1 MKKEKRILK
10 NKTKKKKVSELNQ
23 LLISNIIKANNVE
36 YNKLKAVEEMTELNE
51 VLIKSMTKR
60 PDLRPD
66 DKSVIEEIGD
76 VFVRLNVIK
85 HMYGAEAVDARI
97 AYKQQKIAEA
107 IVKNPGK
114 VNIA

>member
-1 MKKEKRILK
+1 M
-10 NKTKKKKVSELNQ
+10 SEVNQ
-23 LLISNIIKANNVE
+23 LLITDIIKANSVD

-51 VLIKSMTKR
+51 VLIKSMTKMPKYR
-60 PDLRPD
+60 PSDE
-66 DKSVIEEIGD
+66 SIIEEIGD
-76 VFVRLNVIK
+76 TILRLNVIK

-114 VNIA
+114 INIA